1 MKEQLKQI
9 FKNVFKT
16 MGKRILKPLTA
27 GATVLVLISGC
38 AYVVKLDDG
47 TYKEGD
53 ESNTQYV
60 ASEFINSTTIDSDG
74 NITPNT
80 TVKEL
85 WDKLKEKH
93 SRVTVYLREPE
104 QLAKLINAEMVTQY
118 LDTRDNPDEEIDW
131 DKAIDIN
138 SNKIQGIIKLKR
150 ADSDGKT
157 STMTYVDPETFQS
170 YIDDYNESGSKSDR
184 DKAMKYFTLEA
195 ASSTGDT
202 TSETTGQLE
211 TIDGVDMKVLTKSGK
226 VTFYNGDGSAIEGG
240 SNDRHGELLADGK
253 VASRGLAPDRSI
265 IYIRTQKSGEGSF
278 ANGKFFYVCDTGGGL
293 ASNQIDVYAKVTQ
306 SKLNRAP
313 YGTYNG
319 KASMFLVKSNA
330 TWKEYLNKYYNKTVE
345 GSTSSSNN
353 KNSNDSKKDTKNDN
367 DKTLCW
373 PTDGTTISSEFGLR
387 NSTSKVVSR
396 DHRGIDI
403 SVSEGTNVYACEDG
417 KVITATNSKTAGNW
431 VVIDHGNGYVSK
443 YMHNSKLEVSAG
455 DTVKKGQIIAKSGNT
470 GNSTGPHVHFQIE
483 YNKKAVDPMNFKYNN
498 NQGDGTSGFGSDVEN
513 AKSTKQ
519 TYVAKVAT
527 WEETTD
533 TLKST
538 DPSVTTYDNASHNM
552 TTTDINYQDL
562 VKGYTMP
569 FDYLWDLLVMSED
582 RSFVLDLVDL
592 VLSSKLEITVHDNLT
607 TDTNENIYTYTKKK
621 KTETEATVKA
631 WAGTTPGQETQ
642 SKTKSGNWTDEESN
656 SYKTTHTVVTKTN
669 TLATSL
675 TLADTWIVKYTKN
688 YKFETPK
695 ADVTKTKNNIDDKPY
710 GKNADST
717 NDGKD
722 TYGHAAKLL
731 EELKSE
737 YNTPTIG
744 LQYTDGIIVS
754 EKEKIYN
761 ATVNQEENIT
771 DTVETKKYVEQP
783 KKLEEKTDK
792 NAKDPNFVTIFL
804 KNKRA
809 KRGILGAPSWLYAML
824 KKNEKTSEMVD
835 LTKYLLYKA
844 TDNTDFWDKDKKFD
858 FSIFD
863 PDNFSSVQSKET
875 DFVVETDDSNAVP
888 TVSDKNKMKNGLK
901 KWLKSS
907 SKEKSNALS
916 VLDTVME
923 CQEKYKVNAV
933 FVYSFLMN
941 ETSMGTAST
950 NYVKNDNNW
959 GSWNL
964 GHKFNSPQENIE
976 TITRN
981 MKDGDLYFTKGNNSV
996 SKIGAIYCPN
1006 TKAHPKQCEEW
1017 IKNVEKNMNALY
1029 SAMGMQVSSGTSG
1042 SVATGGKGTIGVYT
1056 STKGKKYNLYLQG
1069 SGAPWQN
1076 EDYGDSH
1083 NMGKAG
1089 CGPTAEAIIASAYD
1103 GKITPS
1109 TTRKDMV
1116 SMFGSGNHSSASC
1129 IAKSLKNLVPGIK
1142 TSVGSFNSAKIKSC
1156 LQNSGEVWLVVRS
1169 CKYTSG
1175 SHCIAL
1181 IDYKDS
1187 GKVYVAHG
1195 NSKRRA
1201 YGWDDLSYIARYNKS
1216 EVLYVGGK

>member
-9 FKNVFKT
+9 LKNVTKSI
-16 MGKRILKPLTA
+16 GKKIFIPLTA
-27 GATVLVLISGC
+27 SATILVLISGS

-74 NITPNT
+74 KITPNT

-85 WDKLKEKH
+85 WEKLKEQH
-93 SRVTVYLREPE
+93 SRVTKYLREPE
-104 QLAKLINAEMVTQY
+104 ELAKLINAEMVTQY

-195 ASSTGDT
+195 ASSTGDI

-306 SKLNRAP
+306 SKLIRAP
-313 YGTYNG
+313 YGSYNG
-319 KASMFLVKSNA
+319 KASMYLVKSNA

-345 GSTSSSNN
+345 GSTSSSNT
-353 KNSNDSKKDTKNDN
+353 KNNNDSKENTKNDN

-387 NSTSKVVSR
+387 NSTSKKVSR

-552 TTTDINYQDL
+552 TTTDINYQDF

-592 VLSSKLEITVHDNLT
+592 VLNSKLEITVHDNLT

-621 KTETEATVKA
+621 KTETEATVKV
-631 WAGTTPGQETQ
+631 WAGSIPGQQSQ

-675 TLADTWIVKYTKN
+675 TLADTWIVKYTKD
-688 YKFETPK
+688 YKYETPK
-695 ADVTKTKNNIDDKPY
+695 ADVTKTKNNIDDDSY

-737 YNTPTIG
+737 YKN
-744 LQYTDGIIVS
+744 LQYTDGVITS

-761 ATVNQEENIT
+761 AIVNQEENIT

-783 KKLEEKTDK
+783 KKLEEKTDPD
-792 NAKDPNFVTIFL
+792 AKEPNFVTIFL

-809 KRGILGAPSWLYAML
+809 KHKILSAPSWLYKML
-824 KKNEKTSEMVD
+824 KRNEKTTEMID

-844 TDNTDFWDKDKKFD
+844 TQNTKFWDEDKEFD

-863 PDNFSSVQSKET
+863 PDNFASNAEDTSSGIDGIPGQIFDFLLNKGVPPAGAAAILGNIENESSFDPTEVNSIGCSGLAQWYKGRLEGLKNYAKSKGKEWTDVEIQMEYLWKELNSKEYI
-875 DFVVETDDSNAVP
+875 
-888 TVSDKNKMKNGLK
+888 K
-901 KWLKSS
+901 
-907 SKEKSNALS
+907 
-916 VLDTVME
+916 
-923 CQEKYKVNAV
+923 
-933 FVYSFLMN
+933 
-941 ETSMGTAST
+941 
-950 NYVKNDNNW
+950 
-959 GSWNL
+959 
-964 GHKFNSPQENIE
+964 
-976 TITRN
+976 
-981 MKDGDLYFTKGNNSV
+981 
-996 SKIGAIYCPN
+996 
-1006 TKAHPKQCEEW
+1006 
-1017 IKNVEKNMNALY
+1017 IKNVIMATTEDTGNTSKKDGLQYATWFWGRYYEVYFTGKWEKTRTGKEQQERYKDAQKWYKEYQEKHTGGTEIN
-1029 SAMGMQVSSGTSG
+1029 GSSI
-1042 SVATGGKGTIGVYT
+1042 SVANGTAKQKLAYLFPSGVPTTKSGCEKYLANVQVAMT
-1056 STKGKKYNLYLQG
+1056 SKDGKKYTGTIRIHKSLAKDVQDVFQIAQNAGFRIYSAGGYSFRRMNNG
-1069 SGAPWQN
+1069 SGSKLSHHSYGVAIDINPN
-1076 EDYGDSH
+1076 ENYSH
-1083 NMGKAG
+1083 RGSTVYAGSFWSPQTSQYSIPKNGTLVKAFKSKG
-1089 CGPTAEAIIASAYD
+1089 WKWGGEW
-1103 GKITPS
+1103 
-1109 TTRKDMV
+1109 
-1116 SMFGSGNHSSASC
+1116 SGNYQDYMHF
-1129 IAKSLKNLVPGIK
+1129 
-1142 TSVGSFNSAKIKSC
+1142 SF
-1156 LQNSGEVWLVVRS
+1156 
-1169 CKYTSG
+1169 T
-1175 SHCIAL
+1175 
-1181 IDYKDS
+1181 
-1187 GKVYVAHG
+1187 G
-1195 NSKRRA
+1195 N
-1201 YGWDDLSYIARYNKS
+1201 
-1216 EVLYVGGK
+1216 